1 MLSKR
6 ELSFCRRHSSLQRKH
21 LLWGPAAD
29 LSHLSGEDIVPK
41 VLGKG
46 KFREPQGVG
55 QGFSLETYIAKEE

>member
-6 ELSFCRRHSSLQRKH
+6 ELSFCCRHSSLQRKH

-29 LSHLSGEDIVPK
+29 LSHLSGEDTVPK

-55 QGFSLETYIAKEE
+55 